1 MRRALVPSAA
11 FIVVLVLT
19 VVAVLVSGKDSA
31 GPSVDWQPAKP
42 TKETQAVSNTH
53 ASFSIGRVESPVD
66 PPQQAYAHAFADQ
79 YTVDDPAAL
88 YDEHIGR
95 AEAGDPSSMVFVAE
109 AIRNC
114 VSVPYSSRDEFM
126 QSDLY
131 HSGSLPPDLEAAINA
146 MIDAVGPECA
156 RVNSKIP
163 EDQRDH
169 FSWSNHWYDRAAE
182 AGHPIAALELSL
194 QLPLGREDVPVVAR
208 LLNAAYASGDD
219 RVFYY
224 ASQMYANAK
233 PDPDPT
239 HRTGAL
245 WSYLGCMNH
254 DPCSTAGMRRYLEE
268 QFLPVDVE
276 LIVSTA
282 VKLDALHPTLDFTSA
297 PTIYELAEATA
308 TE

>member
-11 FIVVLVLT
+11 FIVVFVMTT
-19 VVAVLVSGKDSA
+19 VVVVVFERDQS
-31 GPSVDWQPAKP
+31 GPSVGSRTAKP
-42 TKETQAVSNTH
+42 TQEAQPVSDTQASI
-53 ASFSIGRVESPVD
+53 SIGRVESPID
-66 PPQQAYAHAFADQ
+66 PLQQAYAHAFANQ
-79 YTVDDPAAL
+79 YTVHDPAAL

-95 AEAGDPSSMVFVAE
+95 AEAGEASSMVFVAE

-169 FSWSNHWYDRAAE
+169 FTWSNHWYDRAAE

-224 ASQMYANAK
+224 ASRMYANAM
-233 PDPDPT
+233 PNPDPT
-239 HRTGAL
+239 HRTVAL

-254 DPCSTAGMRRYLEE
+254 DACSTAGMRRYLEE

-297 PTIYELAEATA
+297 PTIYELAEASA